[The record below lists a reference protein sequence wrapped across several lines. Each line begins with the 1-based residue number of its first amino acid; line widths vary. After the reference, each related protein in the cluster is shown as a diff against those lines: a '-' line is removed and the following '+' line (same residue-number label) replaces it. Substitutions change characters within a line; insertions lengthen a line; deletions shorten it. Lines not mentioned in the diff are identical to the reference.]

1 MHSKNRLFILLLL
14 NFSYISTYRVTE
26 NRHLKCLFE
35 KLFPEHTISFSYDAH
50 DETDHFDL
58 ISSLLNPKIIT
69 NIADGGMV
77 VDENYVDTKTVYF
90 LAPNSFSDLRNHLE
104 VLSKNP
110 KWNNKLYHL
119 IIPIQPI
126 RSQQIEFLLKTYEIY
141 TAIILK
147 QKDYIALFTTYPHK
161 WRKRL
166 NYTHLCSTDFK
177 FLNSM
182 SKRIVG
188 ECSFKMIWSGYP
200 GLTKNPYA
208 RENPGLMVRL
218 LNTVTNIMNCTA
230 DYAKEANS
238 LVVKEHTERKN

>member
-1 MHSKNRLFILLLL
+1 MSLRKAISRTYHILFVWRPWRNWSFRLDIFTAQSENNNKHCWWRNGSWRKLCRYKN
-14 NFSYISTYRVTE
+14 
-26 NRHLKCLFE
+26 CLF
-35 KLFPEHTISFSYDAH
+35 PCS
-50 DETDHFDL
+50 
-58 ISSLLNPKIIT
+58 
-69 NIADGGMV
+69 
-77 VDENYVDTKTVYF
+77 
-90 LAPNSFSDLRNHLE
+90 NSFSDLRNHLE

-238 LVVKEHTERKN
+238 LVVKEHTERKNWRNWRSMW